1 VGDYPKPR
9 LHLLQKLN
17 DAVQSAQLVSEH
29 FSHSFVFSL
38 SPVEGEHWQVKVE
51 LDSILL
57 NPGRHVIHFEKL
69 SEQLS
74 QPTALQGEHDEFL
87 LASIPNLDKH

>member
-1 VGDYPKPR
+1 MGDYPKPR
-9 LHLLQKLN
+9 LHLLQLLE

-29 FSHSFVFSL
+29 FSQSFVVSL

-74 QPTALQGEHDEFL
+74 QPTALQAEHDFL
-87 LASIPNLDKH
+87 TASNPNLDEH